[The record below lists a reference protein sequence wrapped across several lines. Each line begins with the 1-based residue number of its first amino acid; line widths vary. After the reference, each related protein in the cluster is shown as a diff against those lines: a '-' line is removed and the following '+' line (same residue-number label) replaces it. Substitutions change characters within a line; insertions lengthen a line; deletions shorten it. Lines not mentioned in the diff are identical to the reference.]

1 MARKQD
7 AYYFD
12 NFIAC
17 AEESCHAAS
26 LLRKVLGDF
35 KPQEL
40 EKYLEDIHEI
50 ENRADG
56 KKHEMLDRLAKEFIP
71 PIEREDIVELSQ
83 HIDTVTDKVEDVLM
97 RVYMGNAQEIEPDAL
112 EMTDVVIQ
120 CCEKVRELLTDF
132 ADFRRSKNLKE
143 LIIQINALEETSD
156 RLFMRSMRKL
166 HTECSDPLHI
176 IVWREIYS
184 YLERC
189 ADACEHVAD
198 TVESVVM
205 KNS

>member
-40 EKYLEDIHEI
+40 EKYLEEIHEI

-71 PIEREDIVELSQ
+71 PIERED
-83 HIDTVTDKVEDVLM
+83 
-97 RVYMGNAQEIEPDAL
+97 
-112 EMTDVVIQ
+112 
-120 CCEKVRELLTDF
+120 
-132 ADFRRSKNLKE
+132 
-143 LIIQINALEETSD
+143 
-156 RLFMRSMRKL
+156 
-166 HTECSDPLHI
+166 
-176 IVWREIYS
+176 
-184 YLERC
+184 
-189 ADACEHVAD
+189 HV
-198 TVESVVM
+198 
-205 KNS
+205 

>member
-12 NFIAC
+12 NFTAC
-17 AEESCHAAS
+17 AEEACQAAS
-26 LLRKVLGDF
+26 LLRRVLGDF
-35 KPQEL
+35 RPQEL
-40 EKYLEDIHEI
+40 EKYLEEIHEI
-50 ENRADG
+50 EHRADG

-83 HIDTVTDKVEDVLM
+83 NIDTMTDQVEDVLM
-97 RVYMGNAQEIEPDAL
+97 RIYMGNVREIEPDAL
-112 EMTDVVIQ
+112 DMTDVVIR
-120 CCEKVRELLTDF
+120 CCEKVRELLKAF
-132 ADFRRSKNLKE
+132 SDFRRSRNLKE
-143 LIIQINALEETSD
+143 LIIEINELEETSD
-156 RLFMRSMRKL
+156 CLFMKSMRKL

-176 IVWREIYS
+176 IVWREIYI

>member
-40 EKYLEDIHEI
+40 EKYLEEIHEI

-166 HTECSDPLHI
+166 YT
-176 IVWREIYS
+176 
-184 YLERC
+184 
-189 ADACEHVAD
+189 
-198 TVESVVM
+198 
-205 KNS
+205 

>member
-35 KPQEL
+35 RPQEL
-40 EKYLEDIHEI
+40 EKYLGEIHDI

-83 HIDTVTDKVEDVLM
+83 HIDTVTDKVEDVLL
-97 RVYMGNAQEIEPDAL
+97 RIYMGNVQEIEPDAL

-120 CCEKVRELLTDF
+120 CCEKVRELLIAF
-132 ADFRRSKNLKE
+132 ADFRRSKNLKD

-156 RLFMRSMRKL
+156 KLFMKSMRKL
-166 HTECSDPLHI
+166 HAECTDPLHI
-176 IVWREIYS
+176 IVWREIYI

>member
-35 KPQEL
+35 RPQEL
-40 EKYLEDIHEI
+40 EKYLGEIHEI

-83 HIDTVTDKVEDVLM
+83 QIDTVTDKVEDVLL
-97 RVYMGNAQEIEPDAL
+97 RIYMGNVQEIEPDAL

-120 CCEKVRELLTDF
+120 CCEKVRELLIAF
-132 ADFRRSKNLKE
+132 ADFRRSKNLKD

-156 RLFMRSMRKL
+156 KLFMKSMRKL
-166 HTECSDPLHI
+166 HTECTDPLHI
-176 IVWREIYS
+176 IVWREIYI

-189 ADACEHVAD
+189 VDACEHVAD

>member
-40 EKYLEDIHEI
+40 EKYLEEIHEI

-143 LIIQINALEETSD
+143 LIIQINALKETSD

>member
-17 AEESCHAAS
+17 AEESCQAAS

-40 EKYLEDIHEI
+40 EKYLEEIHEI
-50 ENRADG
+50 EHRADG

-83 HIDTVTDKVEDVLM
+83 KVEDVLM
-97 RVYMGNAQEIEPDAL
+97 RIYMGNVQEIEPDAL

-120 CCEKVRELLTDF
+120 CCEKVRDLLKTF
-132 ADFRRSKNLKE
+132 SDFRHSKEMKNR
-143 LIIQINALEETSD
+143 IIEINDLEETSD
-156 RLFMRSMRKL
+156 RLFMKSMRKL

-176 IVWREIYS
+176 IVWREIYI

>member
-35 KPQEL
+35 RPQEL
-40 EKYLEDIHEI
+40 EKYLGEIHEI

-83 HIDTVTDKVEDVLM
+83 HIDTVTDKVEDVLL
-97 RVYMGNAQEIEPDAL
+97 RIYMGNVQEIEPDAL

-120 CCEKVRELLTDF
+120 CCEKVRELHSDQRSGGN
-132 ADFRRSKNLKE
+132 FRQAVYEEYEKASYRVYRS
-143 LIIQINALEETSD
+143 S
-156 RLFMRSMRKL
+156 S
-166 HTECSDPLHI
+166 HHC
-176 IVWREIYS
+176 
-184 YLERC
+184 LER
-189 ADACEHVAD
+189 DLHLSGE
-198 TVESVVM
+198 M
-205 KNS
+205 R

>member
-17 AEESCHAAS
+17 AEESCQAAS

-40 EKYLEDIHEI
+40 EKYLEEIHEI
-50 ENRADG
+50 EHRADG

-71 PIEREDIVELSQ
+71 PIEREDIASLGDN
-83 HIDTVTDKVEDVLM
+83 IDEVTDKLEDVLI
-97 RVYMGNAQEIEPDAL
+97 RVYINNVEEIRRDAIDL
-112 EMTDVVIQ
+112 MDVVSQ
-120 CCEKVRELLTDF
+120 CCEEMKEMMKDF
-132 ADFRRSKNLKE
+132 SDFRRSKTLKQR
-143 LIIQINALEETSD
+143 IIRINELEEKAD
-156 RLFMRSMRKL
+156 QLFVSGMREL
-166 HTECSDPLHI
+166 HVTEKDAIKI
-176 IVWREIYS
+176 IAWREIYS
-184 YLERC
+184 YMEKC

-198 TVESVVM
+198 TVQNVVM

>member
-40 EKYLEDIHEI
+40 EKYLEEIHEI

-56 KKHEMLDRLAKEFIP
+56 KKHEMLDRLAREFIP

-83 HIDTVTDKVEDVLM
+83 HIDTVTDKVEDVLL
-97 RVYMGNAQEIEPDAL
+97 RIYMGNAQEIEPDAQSC
-112 EMTDVVIQ
+112 D
-120 CCEKVRELLTDF
+120 KFRELLTAF
-132 ADFRRSKNLKE
+132 ADFRRSRNLKD

-156 RLFMRSMRKL
+156 RLFMKSMRKL

-176 IVWREIYS
+176 IVWREIYI

-198 TVESVVM
+198 TVESIVM

>member
-40 EKYLEDIHEI
+40 EKYLEEIHEI

-156 RLFMRSMRKL
+156 RSLMRSMRKL

>member
-40 EKYLEDIHEI
+40 EKYLEEIHEI

-56 KKHEMLDRLAKEFIP
+56 KKHEMLDRLAREFIP

-83 HIDTVTDKVEDVLM
+83 HIDT
-97 RVYMGNAQEIEPDAL
+97 GNRQSRGCAA
-112 EMTDVVIQ
+112 
-120 CCEKVRELLTDF
+120 
-132 ADFRRSKNLKE
+132 ADLYGKCSG
-143 LIIQINALEETSD
+143 D
-156 RLFMRSMRKL
+156 RAG
-166 HTECSDPLHI
+166 CP
-176 IVWREIYS
+176 WR
-184 YLERC
+184 
-189 ADACEHVAD
+189 
-198 TVESVVM
+198 
-205 KNS
+205 

>member
-40 EKYLEDIHEI
+40 EKYLEEIHEI

-198 TVESVVM
+198 TVESIVM

>member
-40 EKYLEDIHEI
+40 EKYLEEIHEI

-156 RLFMRSMRKL
+156 RLFMKSMRKL
-166 HTECSDPLHI
+166 HTECTDPLHI
-176 IVWREIYS
+176 IVWREIYI

>member
-12 NFIAC
+12 NFTAC
-17 AEESCHAAS
+17 AEEACQAAS
-26 LLRKVLGDF
+26 LLRRVLGDF
-35 KPQEL
+35 RPQEL
-40 EKYLEDIHEI
+40 EKYLEEIHEI
-50 ENRADG
+50 EHRADG

-83 HIDTVTDKVEDVLM
+83 NIDTMTDQVEDVLM
-97 RVYMGNAQEIEPDAL
+97 RIYMGNVREIEPDAL
-112 EMTDVVIQ
+112 DMTDVVIR
-120 CCEKVRELLTDF
+120 CCEKVRELLKAF
-132 ADFRRSKNLKE
+132 SDFRRSRNLKE
-143 LIIQINALEETSD
+143 LIIEINELEETSD
-156 RLFMRSMRKL
+156 RLFMKSMRKL

-176 IVWREIYS
+176 IVWREIYI

>member
-40 EKYLEDIHEI
+40 EKYLEEIHEI

-189 ADACEHVAD
+189 SDACEHVAD

>member
-40 EKYLEDIHEI
+40 EKYLEEIHEI

-97 RVYMGNAQEIEPDAL
+97 RVYMGNSQEIEPDAL

>member
-40 EKYLEDIHEI
+40 EKYLEEIHEI

-71 PIEREDIVELSQ
+71 AIEREDIVELSQ

>member
-40 EKYLEDIHEI
+40 EKYLEEIHEI

-189 ADACEHVAD
+189 GDACEHVAD